1 MTLIWVSD
9 NWRMLHSYWSHTIKH
24 YSAFCMTFEY
34 QESCMWAF
42 LVAQV
47 VKKKSSCNVG
57 DLGSILGK
65 ISWRRAWQPNSSVLA
80 WRIPW
85 TEEPG
90 VLQSWDRKESDTTE
104 WLSLSVIYVDEKL
117 IYKYL
122 RQEPYVGEQK
132 VFLHSFKTH
141 ALPEVFR
148 KYNHC
153 KVREACIFLLNH
165 TNTTVLFCICRCC
178 LKASTVLSFLLIS
191 PCLKIYIMK

>member
-24 YSAFCMTFEY
+24 YSAFFMIFEY

-42 LVAQV
+42 LVSQV
-47 VKKKSSCNVG
+47 VKKKKK
-57 DLGSILGK
+57 ILLQCGRCGFNP
-65 ISWRRAWQPNSSVLA
+65 WEDPLEEGMATHSSVLS

-90 VLQSWDRKESDTTE
+90 GLQSWGRKESDTIE
-104 WLSLSVIYVDEKL
+104 WLLLSVIYVDEKL

-132 VFLHSFKTH
+132 VFLHSFNTH

-148 KYNHC
+148 KYNYC
-153 KVREACIFLLNH
+153 KVREAC
-165 TNTTVLFCICRCC
+165 LFFKSYQHNCAG
-178 LKASTVLSFLLIS
+178 LHL
-191 PCLKIYIMK
+191 